1 MLLLALYV
9 AVILKAMEI
18 RSANTAPALATAGR
32 RRCGMSSKAL
42 AVIYYTATMAVFN
55 RWLAAGIIREDEL
68 IKIEAA
74 IAQKYGLSERS
85 IYRQNA

>member
-1 MLLLALYV
+1 MAN
-9 AVILKAMEI
+9 E
-18 RSANTAPALATAGR
+18 SENTAPALATAGQ

-85 IYRQNA
+85 IYRQNT